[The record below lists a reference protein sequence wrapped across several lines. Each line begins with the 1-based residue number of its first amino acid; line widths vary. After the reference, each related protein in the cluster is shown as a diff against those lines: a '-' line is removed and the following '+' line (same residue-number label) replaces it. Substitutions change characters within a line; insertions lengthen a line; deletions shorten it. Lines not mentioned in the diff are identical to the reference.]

1 MLQLSNNCR
10 YWLYRSVTDMRKSF
24 DSLCGIVRNELKQD
38 ILNGD
43 VFVFVNRRRS
53 HIKLLT
59 WEGDGFGLYYKRLEK
74 GTYELPPEIEN
85 CTGNVSAQQL
95 MLMWQGISFKRIKYR
110 KRYSHFERK
119 CE

>member
-1 MLQLSNNCR
+1 MLQLSHNCR
-10 YWLYRSVTDMRKSF
+10 YWLYRPVTDMRKSF
-24 DSLCGIVRNELKQD
+24 DSLCGIIRNELKQD
-38 ILNGD
+38 LLSGD

-74 GTYELPPEIEN
+74 GTYELPVEDKD
-85 CTGNVSAQQL
+85 GSRNVSAQQL
-95 MLMWQGISFKRIKYR
+95 MMMWQGISWKRIKHR
-110 KRYSHFERK
+110 KRYQHSERK

>member
-1 MLQLSNNCR
+1 MS
-10 YWLYRSVTDMRKSF
+10 
-24 DSLCGIVRNELKQD
+24 
-38 ILNGD
+38 GD

-74 GTYELPPEIEN
+74 GTYEIPSEN
-85 CTGNVSAQQL
+85 PNGSLHVSAKQL
-95 MLMWQGISFKRIKYR
+95 MLMWQGIRLKRVKYR
-110 KRYSHFERK
+110 QRYQHSSRK

>member
-1 MLQLSNNCR
+1 MS
-10 YWLYRSVTDMRKSF
+10 
-24 DSLCGIVRNELKQD
+24 
-38 ILNGD
+38 GD

-74 GTYELPPEIEN
+74 GTYELPAEDKD
-85 CTGNVSAQQL
+85 GSLNVTAQQL
-95 MLMWQGISFKRIKYR
+95 MLMWQGISWKRIKHR
-110 KRYSHFERK
+110 SRYQHSERK

>member
-1 MLQLSNNCR
+1 LQLSRTCR
-10 YWLYRSVTDMRKSF
+10 YWLYRPITDMRKSF
-24 DSLCGIVRNELKQD
+24 DSLCGVVRNEMGQD
-38 ILNGD
+38 LLSGD

-74 GTYELPPEIEN
+74 GTYEMPPEN
-85 CTGNVSAQQL
+85 KDGTANMSAQEL
-95 MLMWQGISFKRIKYR
+95 MLMWQGISLKRIKYR
-110 KRYSHFERK
+110 KRYQHQGRK